1 MFYKILY
8 FLCWLPFKI
17 LLPIKKVGKENLIKG
32 KAILCCNHQSNL
44 DFIPIFYL
52 AKSKVFALC
61 KKELYATKFKR
72 WFFKSMKRAIPID
85 RQKPEISS
93 IKKCLEV
100 LNKEN
105 NLLVFP
111 QGTRTSKEDIEGL
124 KNGVSM
130 FCLKTK
136 APLIPMVYLKK
147 NKLFRR
153 NILIIGKPIEF
164 DLMYNKENCD
174 IVINKLEEEMN
185 KLKNYEGKKK

>member
-1 MFYKILY
+1 MFYRFLY
-8 FLCWLPFKI
+8 FICWLPFKI
-17 LLPIKKVGKENLIKG
+17 LLPIKKIGKENLIKG

-44 DFIPIFYL
+44 DFIPIFYA
-52 AKSKVFALC
+52 AKSKCYALC

-93 IKKCLEV
+93 IKKCLDV
-100 LNKEN
+100 LNKNN

-153 NILIIGKPIEF
+153 NTLVIGKPIEF
-164 DLMYNKENCD
+164 DLPYNKENCE
-174 IVINKLEEEMN
+174 IVINKLEEEMI
-185 KLKNYEGKKK
+185 KLKQQGENK